1 MGSVKGD
8 LQITYRVK
16 EALGSQVS
24 EHLVGL
30 ADLDIRVN
38 TKNGVVTLD
47 GVVDS
52 LADRQH
58 AETVAGEIDGV
69 KQVQNNLVIA
79 TERVADD
86 DDLAD
91 AVSQRLVTR
100 NDEYRKVGVVSHKG
114 VIHLY
119 GDVDNLGQEQD
130 ILTIAME
137 NQGVREVIS
146 HLKFPNNKHGERI
159 DDATVRNNVHFMLST
174 HSDVDRGD
182 ILVTTHRG
190 RVLLRGTVESLED
203 KQIAGKLAAMAE
215 GVRSVKNELHSYQ
228 GDTGGDERLAA
239 MIRQELGRDD
249 RVSPAQVKVYV
260 ENGAIFL
267 DGEVDS
273 PQAKEAASE
282 VIQTML
288 PELGRIKGFHNGI
301 MVSAEKGSVQKRHEE
316 REPVL
321 Y

>member
-1 MGSVKGD
+1 MKGD

-24 EHLVGL
+24 EYLVGL

-38 TKNGVVTLD
+38 TRNGIVFLD

-69 KQVQNNLVIA
+69 KKVQNNLVIA
-79 TERVADD
+79 TERFADD

-91 AVSQRLVTR
+91 AVTQRLISR
-100 NDEYRKVGVVSHKG
+100 NEEYRKVGVVAHKG
-114 VIHLY
+114 IIHLY

-130 ILTIAME
+130 ILTITME
-137 NQGVREVIS
+137 NQGVCEVIS
-146 HLKFPNNKHGERI
+146 HLKFPHTKHGERI

-182 ILVTTHRG
+182 ILVTTHKG

-215 GVRSVKNELHSYQ
+215 GVRSVQNELHSYQ
-228 GDTGGDERLAA
+228 GDAGGDEQLAA
-239 MIRQELGRDD
+239 MIRQAMGRDH

-260 ENGAIFL
+260 ENRVVFL

-273 PQAKEAASE
+273 PQAKEAASD
-282 VIQTML
+282 VVQMMM
-288 PELGRIKGFHNGI
+288 PELIGIKGFHNGI
-301 MVSAEKGSVQKRHEE
+301 IVSAEKGSVQKRLEE
-316 REPVL
+316 HEPVL